1 MKTPG
6 LAVSVVAA
14 LLAAC
19 GGGVDEG
26 FIGLWRGT
34 TTVSGAGGTASIAG
48 ELLLSVEED
57 ALRVSRLCFD
67 GTGSIQVPGSG
78 KRLSWTGDVA
88 CPLPSNSCATQV
100 LRYSSATIALVSD
113 TQLSVTASATVS
125 GCGSG
130 GPLSVSF
137 VGGK

>member
-1 MKTPG
+1 MKTPM

-48 ELLLSVEED
+48 ELLLSV
-57 ALRVSRLCFD
+57 
-67 GTGSIQVPGSG
+67 
-78 KRLSWTGDVA
+78 
-88 CPLPSNSCATQV
+88 
-100 LRYSSATIALVSD
+100 
-113 TQLSVTASATVS
+113 
-125 GCGSG
+125 
-130 GPLSVSF
+130 
-137 VGGK
+137 

>member
-1 MKTPG
+1 MKTPM

-67 GTGSIQVPGSG
+67 GTGSI
-78 KRLSWTGDVA
+78 
-88 CPLPSNSCATQV
+88 PLPSNSCATQV

-113 TQLSVTASATVS
+113 TQLSVTASGTVS